1 MVRLN
6 QGAFL
11 AIADALERPQLAIPL
26 LPVAVGGG
34 EVGHTALWHFML
46 HHTTL
51 AQVMGVRGPAGL
63 TRGVE
68 RAPAFLQP
76 TSPYDIE
83 SGPGG
88 EVGHTALWHF
98 MLHHTTLAQVMG
110 VRGPAG
116 LTRGVERA
124 PAFLQPTSP
133 YDIESGPGGLTRE
146 VLETPL

>member
-34 EVGHTALWHFML
+34 
-46 HHTTL
+46 
-51 AQVMGVRGPAGL
+51 Q
-63 TRGVE
+63 
-68 RAPAFLQP
+68 
-76 TSPYDIE
+76 
-83 SGPGG
+83 
-88 EVGHTALWHF
+88 VGHTALWHF